1 MRPIVLHGHERS
13 ITQIKYN
20 KQGDLLFSVAKDHS
34 PTIWFS
40 ENGERVG
47 TYDGHSGALWCIDVN
62 RDSCLV
68 LTGAADNT
76 SRLWDCET
84 GKCIRTF
91 DSKSSVRVCAFSD
104 MGTRLIYSTDAKMG
118 HKCELVLYDTNSE
131 EPTFQVDIDGARVT
145 AAQWGLF
152 DEHLITG
159 HEDGEIKVFDVRN
172 LSKPLEK
179 AKKHT
184 DAINDMQM
192 NKDRTMFITASKD
205 HSAKVLYPLSLYLSV
220 NLC

>member
-1 MRPIVLHGHERS
+1 M
-13 ITQIKYN
+13 
-20 KQGDLLFSVAKDHS
+20 
-34 PTIWFS
+34 
-40 ENGERVG
+40 
-47 TYDGHSGALWCIDVN
+47 
-62 RDSCLV
+62 
-68 LTGAADNT
+68 
-76 SRLWDCET
+76 
-84 GKCIRTF
+84 
-91 DSKSSVRVCAFSD
+91 
-104 MGTRLIYSTDAKMG
+104 
-118 HKCELVLYDTNSE
+118 
-131 EPTFQVDIDGARVT
+131 T

-205 HSAKVLYPLSLYLSV
+205 HSAKVPFLFVLV
-220 NLC
+220 C